1 MLYDLF
7 NAFMG
12 NYCGWRAFFLSLFMV
27 ITVICVI
34 RSIFLSLSGL
44 IDYAAAL
51 FGFDCL
57 GSVFWMLAWRGEG
70 EIAGRLFE
78 KTRSGSLED
87 DTELTSD
94 FQNVWN

>member
-1 MLYDLF
+1 MICLMRLWEITVAGVHLF
-7 NAFMG
+7 VIIYG
-12 NYCGWRAFFLSLFMV
+12 NYSNLCNQV
-27 ITVICVI
+27 YC
-34 RSIFLSLSGL
+34 FLSLSGL

-78 KTRSGSLED
+78 KTSSGSLED
-87 DTELTSD
+87 DTELASD